1 MKKHIVCYGDS
12 NTHGYCAADDGR
24 FNENERWPRLLEK
37 KLGDDYLVFEEG
49 LSGRTTCFDDPITRD
64 FPGWIIFIHAL

>member
-24 FNENERWPRLLEK
+24 FNENERWETIISYSRK
-37 KLGDDYLVFEEG
+37 DYPAAPPALTIR
-49 LSGRTTCFDDPITRD
+49 STRD
-64 FPGWIIFIHAL
+64 FPDWIIFIHAL